1 LTKFGELNLKQELVD
16 ALNYVGFQ
24 DMTEVQAAAIP
35 SMLLHKDIIVRS
47 KTGSGKTVA
56 FLVPILQL
64 CDRTRG
70 PEALIVV
77 PTRELAIQ
85 VHSVADKLSKKMG
98 LHTVIVYGGASIN
111 VQMDQLSRGA
121 NIVIGTPGRILDLV
135 DRNALR
141 LGKIKFMV
149 LDEAD
154 MMLDMGFI
162 EDVSTIMSMTPKDR
176 QTMLLSATMPR
187 EIVDIA
193 RKHMKPDTLKITIGK
208 EEEVTVTT
216 ISHNYFIANGRY
228 KFPALLAYIDKFQ
241 PKKGI
246 IFTSTQREV
255 DFVHRFLVD
264 NGIDA
269 IAMHGGLTQAKREHS
284 LREFRTRGRFL
295 ISTNLAARG
304 LDIPDI
310 SDIINYDAP
319 DDPKTY
325 VHRVGRSARMGKDGR
340 AFTIF
345 GFEQRELLSATNR
358 QANIKMIHLDLD
370 TKKFENVKI
379 PERQSRSYGGG
390 GFRGR
395 SRDGGRSTPGG
406 HHRTGGAGGFHGRDR
421 GGGGYRGGGSG
432 GHSSHS
438 HGQSGGRRYGGSTP
452 SA

>member
-1 LTKFGELNLKQELVD
+1 
-16 ALNYVGFQ
+16 
-24 DMTEVQAAAIP
+24 
-35 SMLLHKDIIVRS
+35 
-47 KTGSGKTVA
+47 
-56 FLVPILQL
+56 
-64 CDRTRG
+64 
-70 PEALIVV
+70 
-77 PTRELAIQ
+77 
-85 VHSVADKLSKKMG
+85 VADKLSKKMG

-111 VQMDQLSRGA
+111 VQMDQLARGA

-135 DRNALR
+135 DRNSLR
-141 LGKIKFMV
+141 LGKIKILV

-162 EDVSTIMSMTPKDR
+162 EDVSTIMSMTPKAR

-193 RKHMKPDTLKITIGK
+193 RKHMKPDTLKITVGK

-241 PKKGI
+241 PTKGI

-269 IAMHGGLTQAKREHS
+269 IAMHGGLTQAKREYS
-284 LREFRTRGRFL
+284 LKQFRGQARFL

-304 LDIPDI
+304 LDIPDV
-310 SDIINYDAP
+310 SDVINYDAP

-358 QANIKMIHLDLD
+358 AANIKMIHLELD
-370 TKKFENVKI
+370 TKKFENIKI
-379 PERQSRSYGGG
+379 PERHSSRG
-390 GFRGR
+390 GF
-395 SRDGGRSTPGG
+395 
-406 HHRTGGAGGFHGRDR
+406 GRDR
-421 GGGGYRGGGSG
+421 GGGDGGRRTQGGHHRTSGGSSGGYRGSHGGSGGYRGGRSG
-432 GHSSHS
+432 GHSGG
-438 HGQSGGRRYGGSTP
+438 HGHSGGSGGGARRYGGAQGP
-452 SA
+452 A